1 MKINMNAVKGIA
13 MGTVAG
19 IALGTA
25 LSIAFDIP
33 EVHTS
38 HSTGECVRVLNFHEE
53 HTFTCENL
61 PPRYSNVWVKQMIR
75 ILKETTD
82 WGAEN
87 ISNGT
92 YYVNEHGHLVA
103 YMPHLGAYKEFTK
116 PMKQFS
122 TSRRNFKELG
132 TIDDGDSGTPVKG
145 SKGNTY
151 YVKDGKCTC
160 PGFKFRHK
168 CKHLLEVAA

>member
-1 MKINMNAVKGIA
+1 
-13 MGTVAG
+13 
-19 IALGTA
+19 
-25 LSIAFDIP
+25 
-33 EVHTS
+33 
-38 HSTGECVRVLNFHEE
+38 
-53 HTFTCENL
+53 
-61 PPRYSNVWVKQMIR
+61 MIR

-82 WGAEN
+82 WGAEK

-103 YMPHLGAYKEFTK
+103 YMPPQGAYKEFTK

-122 TSRRNFKELG
+122 TSRRKFKELG
-132 TIDDGDSGTPVKG
+132 VIDIGWPAYAMETPACRGTSVKG

-151 YVKDGKCTC
+151 YVKDGKCSC
-160 PGFKFRHK
+160 PGFKFRQK